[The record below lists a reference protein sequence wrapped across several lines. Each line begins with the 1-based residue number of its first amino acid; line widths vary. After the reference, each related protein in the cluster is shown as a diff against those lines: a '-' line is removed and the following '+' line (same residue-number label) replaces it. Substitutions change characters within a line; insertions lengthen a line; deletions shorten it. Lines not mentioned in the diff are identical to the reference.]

1 MAEGIYIDPDR
12 ETSMPIMLSE
22 EDAQCLI
29 DTLEALPSRSSL
41 QDELLRDFKI
51 FRYKWFSKIA
61 VPDSGIILP

>member
-1 MAEGIYIDPDR
+1 MAEGLYIDPNK

-29 DTLEALPSRSSL
+29 DTLEALPHRSSL

-51 FRYKWFSKIA
+51 FRYKWFSKIT

>member
-29 DTLEALPSRSSL
+29 DTLEALPTRSSL

-61 VPDSGIILP
+61 VPDSEIILP

>member
-29 DTLEALPSRSSL
+29 DTLEALPTRSSL

-51 FRYKWFSKIA
+51 FRYKWFSKIEM
-61 VPDSGIILP
+61 PDSGIILP